1 MTEPEKHIVALMSHL
16 YYYIF
21 LSILGSN
28 TKLLYAVNLISFF
41 KQANKVDIE
50 PWC

>member
-1 MTEPEKHIVALMSHL
+1 MSRAEKHIMAVSHL
-16 YYYIF
+16 YHYIF

-41 KQANKVDIE
+41 KQANKADIE